1 LFVLFA
7 YDVHRLDVLQ
17 LLLLLLL
24 LIDVMMMMVVE
35 VAVLVDVDENQLNV
49 NVVDACVMMNDLL
62 HDDDIRLLIL

>member
-1 LFVLFA
+1 
-7 YDVHRLDVLQ
+7 
-17 LLLLLLL
+17 
-24 LIDVMMMMVVE
+24 VMMMMVVE